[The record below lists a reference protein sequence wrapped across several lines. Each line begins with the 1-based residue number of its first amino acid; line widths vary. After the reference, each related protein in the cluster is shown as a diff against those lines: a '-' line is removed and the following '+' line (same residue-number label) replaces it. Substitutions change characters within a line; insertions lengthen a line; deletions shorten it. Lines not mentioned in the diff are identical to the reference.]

1 MMGTTVRS
9 SPSPLSAA
17 VGKKILLEGR
27 ELLHRQYSKSA
38 NGTALLRGYCRL
50 VDSLLRQVWKE
61 IALSNSIT
69 LLAVGGYG
77 RGHLF
82 PGSDIDLLVLLP
94 AKGNNADAVDDATN
108 SRLEK
113 WVSLLWDMGLE
124 VGHSV
129 RTLAECTEESDKDI
143 TVQTSLL
150 EARRLA
156 GSRQLFS
163 VFSHT
168 MKAALDPREFFS
180 AKQLEQQQRHSRYH
194 EATYNLEPNLKESP
208 GGLRDLQNI
217 LWVSRAAGLGKSWS
231 DLVKGRFITR
241 QEARLAKR
249 HETILQ
255 DLRIRLHYLAGRRED
270 RLLFDYQT
278 LLAKEFKIADKP
290 PRRASELLMQRY
302 YLAAKS
308 VVQIN
313 TILLLTLRAEIFPD
327 TDLIPVIINEHFQKR
342 GEFLEVRDENI
353 FRKNPSVVL
362 ESVLLLQ
369 QHPELKARSVTTL
382 RALWHSTPFINS
394 AFRHDLRN
402 CALFM
407 EILRQPRG
415 LTRELRFMSRYGIL
429 GRYIPAF
436 GRIVGQMQHDLF
448 HVYTVDEHILMVVR
462 NLRRFMASEFAH
474 EYPLCSQLM
483 SEFDRP
489 EMLYLAALFH
499 DIAKGRNGDHSLLGK
514 RDAKRFCT
522 QHGISVE
529 DTELVTWLVE
539 NHLIMSAT
547 AQKQDLSDIEVIAG
561 FAACVSDER
570 RLIALYLLT
579 VADIRGTS
587 PKVWNTWKGKLLED
601 LFWATRQYLCGAP
614 AYGGGTLENRK
625 IRVLELLQ
633 LDAIPAGAHERLWS
647 ILDTTYMLQ
656 HDPQEI
662 AWHTRQLYNRV
673 DSPVPVVKA
682 RVVSVGEGIQVMIY
696 TADQKDL
703 FARICGFFERL
714 NYSIVEAKIH
724 TTYNGY
730 ALDSFLVLN
739 PFKTVEQYR
748 NVISIVEYGLVQQLE
763 QQIPLKPPSQVR
775 LSRHLKHFPI
785 TPEVDIVPDEK
796 GTYHVLSIVA
806 GDQPEL
812 LSRIAQ
818 VLARSNVRVHSA
830 RVNTMGE
837 RAEDIFLITGR
848 ILNETRTLIH
858 LEAQLL
864 RILQTSGEMI
874 QVKPEEYLH

>member
-1 MMGTTVRS
+1 MMDTVGRAL
-9 SPSPLSAA
+9 PSPLSAA
-17 VGKKILLEGR
+17 VGKKILEQGR
-27 ELLHRQYSKSA
+27 EVLHRQYNLNA
-38 NGTALLRGYCRL
+38 NSTALLRGYCRL
-50 VDSLLRQVWKE
+50 VDGLLRQVWKE
-61 IALSNSIT
+61 MALPNSVA

-77 RGHLF
+77 RGYLF
-82 PGSDIDLLVLLP
+82 PNSDIDLLVLLP
-94 AKGNNADAVDDATN
+94 TKRQSIDAATKT
-108 SRLEK
+108 RLEK

-129 RTLAECTEESDKDI
+129 RTLAECGEESENDI

-150 EARRLA
+150 EARRLV
-156 GSRQLFS
+156 GSKQLFS
-163 VFSHT
+163 VFSKK
-168 MKAALDPREFFS
+168 MKAALNPREFFS
-180 AKQLEQQQRHSRYH
+180 AKQLEQQQRHGRYH

-217 LWVSRAAGLGKSWS
+217 LWVSRAAGLGRSWS
-231 DLVKGRFITR
+231 DLVKGGFITK

-249 HETILQ
+249 HELILQ

-278 LLAKEFKIADKP
+278 LLAKELKLVDKP
-290 PRRASELLMQRY
+290 PRRAGELLMQRY

-308 VVQIN
+308 VTQIN

-327 TDLIPVIINEHFQKR
+327 VDLIPVIINERFQKR
-342 GEFLEVRDENI
+342 GELLELRDENI
-353 FRKNPSVVL
+353 FSKDPSVVL

-382 RALWHSTPFINS
+382 RALWHSTSLINS
-394 AFRHDLRN
+394 AFRRN
-402 CALFM
+402 MHNCNLFM

-429 GRYIPAF
+429 GRYIPVF

-448 HVYTVDEHILMVVR
+448 HIYTVDEHILMVVR
-462 NLRRFMASEFAH
+462 NLRRFKASEFAH
-474 EYPLCSQLM
+474 EYPLCSQLI
-483 SEFDRP
+483 SEFERP
-489 EMLYLAALFH
+489 EMLYLAGLFH
-499 DIAKGRNGDHSLLGK
+499 DIAKGRRGDHSLLGK
-514 RDAKRFCT
+514 KDAKRFCN
-522 QHGISVE
+522 QHKISAE

-547 AQKQDLSDIEVIAG
+547 AQKQDLSDMEVIKG
-561 FAACVSDER
+561 FAKCVRNER

-601 LFWATRQYLCGAP
+601 LFWATRRYLSGEP
-614 AYGGGTLENRK
+614 AYVGGALENRK
-625 IRVLELLQ
+625 IKVLELLQ
-633 LDAIPAGAHERLWS
+633 SEAIPADAHEQLWS
-647 ILDTTYMLQ
+647 KLDTTYLLQ

-662 AWHTRQLYNRV
+662 AWHTLQLYSKV

-682 RVVSVGEGIQVMIY
+682 RTAPVGEGVQVMIY
-696 TADQKDL
+696 AADKKDL

-714 NYSIVEAKIH
+714 NYSIVEAKIY
-724 TTYNGY
+724 TTHHGY

-739 PFKTVEQYR
+739 PFKAVEQYR
-748 NVISIVEYGLVQQLE
+748 NVISIVEHGLVQQLE
-763 QQIPLKPPSQVR
+763 QQIPLKIPSQVR

-785 TPEVDIVPDEK
+785 TPEVDIEPDEK
-796 GTYHVLSIVA
+796 GSYHILSIVA

-830 RVNTMGE
+830 RINTMGE
-837 RAEDIFLITGR
+837 RAEDIFLITGS

-858 LEAQLL
+858 LETELL
-864 RILQTSGEMI
+864 RILQTSDGEI
-874 QVKPEEYLH
+874 QERAEENLLKD